1 MRSSP
6 PADFR
11 RILPPSLL
19 TSARHTR
26 LQQGAYLFHQRD
38 PVRAVYFVE
47 SGQIAL
53 RRPLPDGNFVVTQV
67 AGPGDSFAE
76 AALFAE
82 NHHCDAIG
90 MMQSQVLEVPK
101 QSMLD
106 LFDRDHSVALAWT
119 RHLSWQ
125 LQDLRQRIEIR
136 DIRPARNRVL
146 AWLALH
152 DRSEIVLDR
161 PLKDLAR
168 ELGLTH
174 EVFYR
179 TLAALE
185 RDGSIQRRKGM
196 IVRMRS
202 QI

>member
-1 MRSSP
+1 
-6 PADFR
+6 
-11 RILPPSLL
+11 
-19 TSARHTR
+19 
-26 LQQGAYLFHQRD
+26 
-38 PVRAVYFVE
+38 
-47 SGQIAL
+47 
-53 RRPLPDGNFVVTQV
+53 
-67 AGPGDSFAE
+67 
-76 AALFAE
+76 
-82 NHHCDAIG
+82 
-90 MMQSQVLEVPK
+90 MMQSQVLGVPK

-146 AWLALH
+146 AWLSLH

-161 PLKDLAR
+161 PLKDLAP

-196 IVRMRS
+196 IVRTRS